1 VLPPAAGDELAARRG
16 DALLRRK
23 ARSNLLGLTDP
34 AGPPRD
40 GTGQEG

>member
-1 VLPPAAGDELAARRG
+1 MLPPHAGDELAVRRG

-34 AGPPRD
+34 TQPTQSGP
-40 GTGQEG
+40 GQES